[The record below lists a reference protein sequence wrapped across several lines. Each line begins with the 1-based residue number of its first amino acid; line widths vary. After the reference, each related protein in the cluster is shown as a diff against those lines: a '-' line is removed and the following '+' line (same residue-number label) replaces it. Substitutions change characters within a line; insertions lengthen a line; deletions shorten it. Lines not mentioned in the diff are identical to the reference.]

1 MLIRNKCDVTIGE
14 IEIGE
19 VFIYSEIP
27 YVKIDKGPVDVNTE
41 FPCLVLNLKEN
52 KLNAFKNNV
61 LVQTIKAEVIIG

>member
-1 MLIRNKCDVTIGE
+1 MLIRNKCDITIGE

-19 VFIYSEIP
+19 VFIYSEVP

-52 KLNAFKNNV
+52 KLNAFKDNV
-61 LVQTIKAEVIIG
+61 LVQTAKAEVIIG